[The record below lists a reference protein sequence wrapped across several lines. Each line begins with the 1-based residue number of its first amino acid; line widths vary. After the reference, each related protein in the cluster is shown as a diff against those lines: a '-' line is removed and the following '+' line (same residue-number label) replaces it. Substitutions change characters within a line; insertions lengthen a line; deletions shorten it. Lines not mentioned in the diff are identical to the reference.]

1 MGVIDFIAE
10 NPRASIAL
18 GVIFVYLVFGIVIV
32 KEWERVPVIRFG
44 RYIRTLGGGL
54 SWIEPITSRRLVA
67 RPVQDIVYSLAVP
80 AVLTH
85 DNVPV
90 GLTIAVTR
98 YIDAEDVR
106 KTVAAV
112 SDYRRAEEQRAL
124 STVAELI
131 GRRPIDYVF
140 DKRVEFSEEI
150 RSTLQERVKT
160 WGLTIRAV
168 ELKDFQIADEA
179 IARSVAMKARAM
191 KEAQAELARA
201 EMQAEI
207 RSVACCASCAPRSSV
222 GSHPREGPDDHAHPQ
237 ERSPI
242 RRSEPPKVAALH
254 GCCRA
259 DTGARHLLDDCQAG
273 APRGNDRRRVRF
285 HGGRDVHE

>member
-1 MGVIDFIAE
+1 MGVIDFVAE

-18 GVIFVYLVFGIVIV
+18 GVIFAYLVFGVVIV

-54 SWIEPITSRRLVA
+54 SWIEPITSRRLLA

-106 KTVAAV
+106 KTVVAV

-207 RSVACCASCAPRSSV
+207 VARLNKAARDLEPAGWRLKTLEVLVELTRSAQNNTILIPANLAEFADVLSGWRDTKS
-222 GSHPREGPDDHAHPQ
+222 
-237 ERSPI
+237 
-242 RRSEPPKVAALH
+242 AA
-254 GCCRA
+254 
-259 DTGARHLLDDCQAG
+259 
-273 APRGNDRRRVRF
+273 
-285 HGGRDVHE
+285 

>member
-1 MGVIDFIAE
+1 MGVIDLIAE
-10 NPRASIAL
+10 NPRASLAL

-54 SWIEPITSRRLVA
+54 SWIEPITSRRLAA
-67 RPVQDIVYSLAVP
+67 RLVQDVVYSLAVP

-106 KTVAAV
+106 KTVVAV

-131 GRRPIDYVF
+131 GRRPIDYIF

-179 IARSVAMKARAM
+179 IARSVAMKARAL
-191 KEAQAELARA
+191 KEAQAELARSAQNNTILIPANLA
-201 EMQAEI
+201 EFSDVLSGW
-207 RSVACCASCAPRSSV
+207 RNTK
-222 GSHPREGPDDHAHPQ
+222 G
-237 ERSPI
+237 
-242 RRSEPPKVAALH
+242 AA
-254 GCCRA
+254 
-259 DTGARHLLDDCQAG
+259 
-273 APRGNDRRRVRF
+273 
-285 HGGRDVHE
+285 